1 MPTATHTDHTIDK
14 VPPDVIAAV
23 AVSLP
28 HAARPVQ
35 EPTAAV
41 PNPEHHAE
49 GVCPP
54 TPEPAK
60 APESSRAVSPGGDTT
75 SMPLGIRLR
84 LVIEKKLEAGTATLR
99 RSSTG
104 ETRLTAAGSPRIAA
118 VDAPLLDQQSK
129 AWMAA
134 LAWEH
139 FQEMPKSG
147 DLNRLTF
154 ALLGRTPTV
163 DATEPSD
170 DELLDELR
178 RNPVAEAVLALFD
191 HPSTTDSMWKGTM
204 ADLYRQ
210 LQEKAVPL
218 LSSAPAFPRSA
229 SILSRHL
236 RRPKTINLLGAF
248 GVTLDMRRSNGSR
261 VCLSSKSDGNT
272 VVPTR
277 TLSVDDSLDQSKDG
291 KDDMDG
297 KQCTESEK
305 EELNRLIDGAGVRKA
320 NHKKGTSHD

>member
-1 MPTATHTDHTIDK
+1 
-14 VPPDVIAAV
+14 
-23 AVSLP
+23 
-28 HAARPVQ
+28 
-35 EPTAAV
+35 
-41 PNPEHHAE
+41 
-49 GVCPP
+49 
-54 TPEPAK
+54 
-60 APESSRAVSPGGDTT
+60 
-75 SMPLGIRLR
+75 
-84 LVIEKKLEAGTATLR
+84 
-99 RSSTG
+99 
-104 ETRLTAAGSPRIAA
+104 
-118 VDAPLLDQQSK
+118 
-129 AWMAA
+129 
-134 LAWEH
+134 
-139 FQEMPKSG
+139 
-147 DLNRLTF
+147 
-154 ALLGRTPTV
+154 
-163 DATEPSD
+163 
-170 DELLDELR
+170 
-178 RNPVAEAVLALFD
+178 
-191 HPSTTDSMWKGTM
+191 MWKGTM

-305 EELNRLIDGAGVRKA
+305 EELNRLIEGAGVRIA